1 MRPVLILFAA
11 FAALTSAQAG
21 ADTIYKWVDASG
33 SVHYSNSPPDDPT
46 RKPEVVAQDK
56 ISTYQSDPPAVRA
69 QSETE
74 YLARRVDSLERQL
87 VAERE
92 AARYAEAMQAGYDQ
106 GPGYTPYPYA
116 APYPYAVVAGRLIT
130 ARRFPVRNMHVHPIR
145 PAGHV
150 IRTSTAPRMGRIFR

>member
-11 FAALTSAQAG
+11 FAAALASAQAG

-46 RKPEVVAQDK
+46 RKPEVVVQDK
-56 ISTYQSDPPAVRA
+56 ISTYQSDPPALRGQA
-69 QSETE
+69 ETE

-92 AARYAEAMQAGYDQ
+92 AARYAEARQAGYDQ
-106 GPGYTPYPYA
+106 GPGY

-130 ARRFPVRNMHVHPIR
+130 ARRFPVRNVHVHSIR

-150 IRTSTAPRMGRIFR
+150 IRTSTAPRMGRSFR